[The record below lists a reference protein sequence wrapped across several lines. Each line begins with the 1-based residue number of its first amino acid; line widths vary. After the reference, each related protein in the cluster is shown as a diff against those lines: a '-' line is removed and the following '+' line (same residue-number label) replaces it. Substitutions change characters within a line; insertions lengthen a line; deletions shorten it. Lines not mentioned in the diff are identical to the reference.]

1 MQVLH
6 GSSLQTDAVG
16 WTIVTSKAVK
26 RTMCFSD
33 RSKRWPSGI
42 RNADLLLD
50 DYAGLVM
57 GTFW

>member
-16 WTIVTSKAVK
+16 WTVVTIKDVK

-33 RSKRWPSGI
+33 RCMVAFWHLQC
-42 RNADLLLD
+42 LL
-50 DYAGLVM
+50 
-57 GTFW
+57 TFG